1 MLRNT
6 AEQMHTKVFESVI
19 RESVIVRESQAM
31 RQSIFKYSARSR
43 QTEDYDRFTREY
55 LQGAG
60 YLNN

>member
-1 MLRNT
+1 
-6 AEQMHTKVFESVI
+6 MHTKVFESVI

-43 QTEDYDRFTREY
+43 QTEDYDRFALEY